1 MIPLK
6 LRLKNFMCYRDVP
19 DPLALEGIHVACICG
34 DNGHG
39 KSALLDA
46 MTWALWGKARGRG
59 VDDLIHIGESD
70 MEVELEFSNGEDVY
84 RVIRK
89 RKRARGRGSGASVL
103 ELQIAGSG
111 GGGQFRPITGNTIA
125 ETQAQISQLLRLEYD
140 TFVNSAFLRQGR
152 ADEFTLRTPKER
164 KEVLAD
170 ILDLSYYD
178 TLEELARQKARER
191 EREALQL
198 EHSLAEIGKEVEVGP
213 GLELEVSALL
223 GELERLETEES
234 RQSGVVRELTALK
247 IRIESSVSGLD
258 ALRSRL
264 RGLEEDLSRTRSDV
278 VRHKTRLTEY
288 DRLIQDADDLE
299 DRYARFQRAA
309 EAEKEFADGMREHSR
324 LSDQRNRLERQL
336 DAERVQLTT
345 RLERLKAEC
354 RALEEKQGRIEVSE
368 ERLAESAERLAAL
381 DERFLELNEET
392 RRQEEMSVN
401 IRGLESEN
409 RNLLEEMKELRKK
422 VDLLGEGLSQCPT
435 CGTSLAEAG
444 VEHVRSALN
453 SEGEQ
458 RRRKY
463 DENRSRITGMTSELN
478 KAKSYL
484 QKALS
489 EAEVERRDL
498 QARVVV
504 LERDVREGEEAAGNL
519 MPLLEERESV
529 SELLENG
536 SFNESVRDEIAE
548 VNHRL
553 VVLAYDSDAH
563 QQVSEQVRSLQGADL
578 AWLKLQ
584 EARSRSDEARTD
596 LRNAESRIAELD
608 TRIETERQN
617 LQGIEEQAAR
627 LPDLARRLREAQ
639 SSLDVVGRNLR
650 ERRDRLA
657 GLRQRLQ
664 NIQDLQE
671 RAKAQRGQFGRV
683 TREKGSY
690 EELARAFGKG
700 GVQALIIETV
710 LPEIEDEANRLLS
723 RMTDNR
729 LHVKI
734 ETQRERRTRGSI
746 ETLDINIADELGA
759 RPYEMFSGGEAF
771 RINFA
776 LRVAISRLLT
786 RRAGAPLR
794 ILFID
799 EGFGTQDG
807 AGREKLLDT
816 IYSIQEDFDRIIVI
830 THIDELKEAFPV
842 RIQVTKTEQGSFFS
856 VN

>member
-1 MIPLK
+1 MIPLR

-19 DPLALEGIHVACICG
+19 DPLDLTGIHVACICG

-103 ELQIAGSG
+103 ELQIAGPG

-125 ETQAQISQLLRLEYD
+125 ETQAQISQLLRLEYE

-178 TLEELARQKARER
+178 TLEELSRQKARNR
-191 EREALQL
+191 ERESAQL
-198 EHSLAEIGKEVEVGP
+198 EHSLAEIDREVETKP
-213 GLELEVSALL
+213 GLELDVGGLVVEV
-223 GELERLETEES
+223 GGLETEES
-234 RQSGVVRELTALK
+234 RQREAVQELTARK
-247 IRIESSVSGLD
+247 IRIESSVSELD
-258 ALRSRL
+258 SLKARL
-264 RGLEEDLSRTRSDV
+264 RGLEEDLSRTRGDVDRHRSRLSD
-278 VRHKTRLTEY
+278 Y
-288 DRLIQDADDLE
+288 DRLLEDADALE
-299 DRYARFQRAA
+299 DRYARFRHAV
-309 EAEKEFADGMREHSR
+309 EAEKEFADGLREHSQ
-324 LSDQRNRLERQL
+324 LTDQRNKLERQL
-336 DAERVQLTT
+336 DTERVQLNAK
-345 RLERLKAEC
+345 LDRLKAEC
-354 RALEEKQGRIEVSE
+354 RALEEKQSRIETSE
-368 ERLAESAERLAAL
+368 ERLAQSAERLAGL
-381 DERFLELNEET
+381 DERFLELNEESG
-392 RRQEEMSVN
+392 RQEEMSVA
-401 IRGLESEN
+401 IHSLESDN

-422 VDLLGEGLSQCPT
+422 VDLLTEGVSQCPT

-444 VEHVRSALN
+444 IEHVRSALN

-463 DENRSRITGMTSELN
+463 DENRRSIMKMTAERDR
-478 KAKSYL
+478 AKTDT
-484 QKALS
+484 QRAQA
-489 EAEVERRDL
+489 EAERERRDL

-504 LERDVREGEEAAGNL
+504 LERDVREGEKAAGQL
-519 MPLLEERESV
+519 APLQEERSAV
-529 SELLENG
+529 SALLAEDT
-536 SFNESVRDEIAE
+536 FNQEVRGLLSE
-548 VNHRL
+548 VNSRFGA
-553 VVLAYDSDAH
+553 LAYDPDAH
-563 QQVSEQVRSLQGADL
+563 LQVSEQVQSLQGADL

-584 EARSRSDEARTD
+584 EARSRSDEARDD
-596 LRNAESRIAELD
+596 LRIAEARSIEVKS
-608 TRIETERQN
+608 RIEAERTS
-617 LQGIEEQAAR
+617 LQGIEEQAAQ
-627 LPDLARRLREAQ
+627 LPGLTRRLREGQ
-639 SSLDVVGRNLR
+639 SSLEGLGRNLR

-657 GLRQRLQ
+657 GLRERLQ
-664 NIQDLQE
+664 AIRALEE
-671 RAKAQRGQFGRV
+671 RAKVQRVQLNRA

-729 LHVKI
+729 MHVKI
-734 ETQRERRTRGSI
+734 ETQREKRSGGSI

-842 RIQVTKTEQGSFFS
+842 RIQVTKTEQGSVFS
-856 VN
+856 IN

>member
-1 MIPLK
+1 MIPLR

-19 DPLALEGIHVACICG
+19 DPLDLTGIHVACICG

-89 RKRARGRGSGASVL
+89 RKRARGRGSGASML

-125 ETQAQISQLLRLEYD
+125 ETQAQISQLLRLEYE

-178 TLEELARQKARER
+178 TLEELSRQKARKR
-191 EREALQL
+191 ERESAQL
-198 EHSLAEIGKEVEVGP
+198 EHSLAEIDRQVETKP
-213 GLELEVSALL
+213 GLELDVGRLLEEV
-223 GELERLETEES
+223 GGLETEES
-234 RQSGVVRELTALK
+234 RQREAVQELTARK
-247 IRIESSVSGLD
+247 IRIESSVSELD
-258 ALRSRL
+258 SLRARL
-264 RGLEEDLSRTRSDV
+264 RGLEEDLSRTGGDV
-278 VRHKTRLTEY
+278 DRHKTKLADY
-288 DRLIQDADDLE
+288 DRVLQEADALE
-299 DRYARFQRAA
+299 DRYARFRHAV
-309 EAEKEFADGMREHSR
+309 EAEKEFADGLREHSR
-324 LSDQRNRLERQL
+324 LTDQRNKLERQL
-336 DAERVQLTT
+336 DAERLQLNTK
-345 RLERLKAEC
+345 LERLKAES
-354 RALEEKQGRIEVSE
+354 RALEEKQSRIEVSE
-368 ERLAESAERLAAL
+368 ERLAQSAERLAAL
-381 DERFLELNEET
+381 DEQFLELNEES
-392 RRQEEMSVN
+392 RRLEEMSVA
-401 IRGLESEN
+401 IRSLESDN
-409 RNLLEEMKELRKK
+409 RNLMEEMKELRKK
-422 VDLLGEGLSQCPT
+422 VDLLTEGVSQCPT

-444 VEHVRSALN
+444 IEHVRSALN

-463 DENRSRITGMTSELN
+463 DENRLRITEMTAERD
-478 KAKSYL
+478 KVKTAI
-484 QKALS
+484 QKAQG
-489 EAEVERRDL
+489 EAERERRDL

-504 LERDVREGEEAAGNL
+504 LERDVREGEEAAGQL
-519 MPLLEERESV
+519 APLQEERTAVSALLEEDK
-529 SELLENG
+529 
-536 SFNESVRDEIAE
+536 FNQGVRDQLSE
-548 VNHRL
+548 VNRRL
-553 VVLAYDSDAH
+553 VVLGYDPDAH
-563 QQVSEQVRSLQGADL
+563 QQISEQVRSLQGADL
-578 AWLKLQ
+578 AWLRLQ
-584 EARSRSDEARTD
+584 EARSRSDEARDD
-596 LRNAESRIAELD
+596 LRLAEARRIELQSRIDAER
-608 TRIETERQN
+608 TS
-617 LQGIEEQAAR
+617 LQGIEEQADQ
-627 LPDLARRLREAQ
+627 LPGLARRLREGQ
-639 SSLDVVGRNLR
+639 SALEGLGRNLR

-657 GLRQRLQ
+657 GLRERLQ
-664 NIQDLQE
+664 TIRELE
-671 RAKAQRGQFGRV
+671 ARAKVQRVQLNRAN
-683 TREKGSY
+683 REKGSY

-729 LHVKI
+729 MHIKI
-734 ETQRERRTRGSI
+734 ETQREKRTGGSI

-842 RIQVTKTEQGSFFS
+842 RIQVTKTEQGSVFS
-856 VN
+856 IN

>member
-1 MIPLK
+1 MIPLR

-19 DPLALEGIHVACICG
+19 YPLELEGIHVACICG

-70 MEVELEFSNGEDVY
+70 MEVELEFSNGEDAY

-125 ETQAQISQLLRLEYD
+125 DTQAQINQLLRLEYE

-178 TLEELARQKARER
+178 TLEELSRQKARTR
-191 EREALQL
+191 ERESTQL
-198 EHSLAEIGKEVEVGP
+198 EHSLAEIERESEKRPDLEADVSRLLEEVG
-213 GLELEVSALL
+213 G
-223 GELERLETEES
+223 LETEES
-234 RQSGVVRELTALK
+234 RQREAVQELTARK
-247 IRIESSVSGLD
+247 IRIESSVSELD
-258 ALRSRL
+258 SLKARL
-264 RGLEEDLSRTRSDV
+264 RGLEEDLSRTRGDVDRHRSRLSD
-278 VRHKTRLTEY
+278 Y
-288 DRLIQDADDLE
+288 DRLLQDTDSLE
-299 DRYARFQRAA
+299 DRYARFRRAV
-309 EAEKEFADGMREHSR
+309 EAEKEFADGLREHSR
-324 LSDQRNRLERQL
+324 LTDQRNTLERQL
-336 DAERVQLTT
+336 DAERVQLNAK
-345 RLERLKAEC
+345 LERLKAEC
-354 RALEEKQGRIEVSE
+354 RALEEKQSRIEISE
-368 ERLAESAERLAAL
+368 ERLTQSAERLAAL
-381 DERFLELNEET
+381 DELFLELNEES
-392 RRQEEMSVN
+392 RRLEEMSVA
-401 IRGLESEN
+401 IRSLESDN
-409 RNLLEEMKELRKK
+409 RNLVEEMKELRKK
-422 VDLLGEGLSQCPT
+422 VDLLTEGVSQCPT

-444 VEHVRSALN
+444 IEHVRSALN

-463 DENRSRITGMTSELN
+463 DGNRLRITEMTAERD
-478 KAKSYL
+478 KSKTDT
-484 QKALS
+484 QRAQA
-489 EAEVERRDL
+489 EAERERRDL

-504 LERDVREGEEAAGNL
+504 LERDVREGEEAARQL
-519 MPLLEERESV
+519 VPLQEERSAV
-529 SELLENG
+529 SALLAEDM
-536 SFNESVRDEIAE
+536 FNQEVRDQLSE
-548 VNHRL
+548 VHRRL
-553 VVLAYDSDAH
+553 GALAYDPDSH
-563 QQVSEQVRSLQGADL
+563 QQVSEQVQSLQGADL

-584 EARSRSDEARTD
+584 EARSRSDEARDD
-596 LRNAESRIAELD
+596 LRLAEARSTELQSRIEAER
-608 TRIETERQN
+608 TS
-617 LQGIEEQAAR
+617 LQGIEEQADQ
-627 LPDLARRLREAQ
+627 LPGLARRLREGQ
-639 SSLDVVGRNLR
+639 SSLEGVGRNLR

-657 GLRQRLQ
+657 GLRERLQ
-664 NIQDLQE
+664 NIRALE
-671 RAKAQRGQFGRV
+671 ARAKAQRVQLNRAN
-683 TREKGSY
+683 REKGSY

-729 LHVKI
+729 MHVKI
-734 ETQRERRTRGSI
+734 ETQREKRTGGSI

-842 RIQVTKTEQGSFFS
+842 RIQVTKTEQGSVFS
-856 VN
+856 IN

>member
-1 MIPLK
+1 MIPLR

-19 DPLALEGIHVACICG
+19 DPLDLTGIHVACICG

-103 ELQIAGSG
+103 ELQIAGPG

-125 ETQAQISQLLRLEYD
+125 ETQAQISQLLRLEYE

-178 TLEELARQKARER
+178 ILEELSRQKARSR
-191 EREALQL
+191 ERESTQL
-198 EHSLAEIGKEVEVGP
+198 EHSLAEIERESEKRPDLEADVSRLLEEVG
-213 GLELEVSALL
+213 G
-223 GELERLETEES
+223 LETEES
-234 RQSGVVRELTALK
+234 RQREAVQELTARK
-247 IRIESSVSGLD
+247 IRIESSVSEVDSLK
-258 ALRSRL
+258 ARL
-264 RGLEEDLSRTRSDV
+264 RGLEEDLSRTRGDVDRHRSRLSD
-278 VRHKTRLTEY
+278 Y
-288 DRLIQDADDLE
+288 DRLLQDADALE
-299 DRYARFQRAA
+299 DRYARFRHAV
-309 EAEKEFADGMREHSR
+309 EAEKEFADGLREHSR
-324 LSDQRNRLERQL
+324 LTDQRNKLERQL
-336 DAERVQLTT
+336 DAERVQLNAK
-345 RLERLKAEC
+345 LERLKAES
-354 RALEEKQGRIEVSE
+354 RALEEKQSRIETSE
-368 ERLAESAERLAAL
+368 ERLAQSAERLAAL
-381 DERFLELNEET
+381 DERFLELNEES
-392 RRQEEMSVN
+392 RREEEMSVA
-401 IRGLESEN
+401 IRSLESDN
-409 RNLLEEMKELRKK
+409 RNLVEEMKELRKK
-422 VDLLGEGLSQCPT
+422 VDLLTEGVSQCPT

-444 VEHVRSALN
+444 IEHVRSALN

-463 DENRSRITGMTSELN
+463 DENRRRITEMTAERD
-478 KAKSYL
+478 KSKTGT
-484 QKALS
+484 QRAQA
-489 EAEVERRDL
+489 EAERERRDL

-504 LERDVREGEEAAGNL
+504 LERDVREGKEAAGQL
-519 MPLLEERESV
+519 VPLQAERSAVSALLEEDT
-529 SELLENG
+529 
-536 SFNESVRDEIAE
+536 FNQGVRDELSE
-548 VNHRL
+548 LNRRL
-553 VVLAYDSDAH
+553 GALAYHPDAH
-563 QQVSEQVRSLQGADL
+563 QQVSEQVRSLQGSDL

-584 EARSRSDEARTD
+584 EARSRSDEARDD
-596 LRNAESRIAELD
+596 LRLAEARRTELQSRIEAER
-608 TRIETERQN
+608 TS
-617 LQGIEEQAAR
+617 LQGIEEQADE
-627 LPDLARRLREAQ
+627 LPGLARRLREGQ
-639 SSLDVVGRNLR
+639 SLLEGVGRNLR

-657 GLRQRLQ
+657 GLRERLQ
-664 NIQDLQE
+664 AIRALED
-671 RAKAQRGQFGRV
+671 RAKVQRIQLNRA

-729 LHVKI
+729 MHVKI
-734 ETQRERRTRGSI
+734 ETQREKRTGGSI

-842 RIQVTKTEQGSFFS
+842 RIQVTKTEQGSVFS
-856 VN
+856 IN

>member
-1 MIPLK
+1 MIPLR

-19 DPLALEGIHVACICG
+19 DPLDLTGIHVACICG

-103 ELQIAGSG
+103 ELQIAGPG

-125 ETQAQISQLLRLEYD
+125 ETQAQISQLLRLEYE

-178 TLEELARQKARER
+178 TLEELSRQKARNR
-191 EREALQL
+191 ERESAQL
-198 EHSLAEIGKEVEVGP
+198 EHSLAEIDREVETKP
-213 GLELEVSALL
+213 GLELDVGGLVVEV
-223 GELERLETEES
+223 GGLETEES
-234 RQSGVVRELTALK
+234 RQREAVQELTARK
-247 IRIESSVSGLD
+247 IRIESSVSELD
-258 ALRSRL
+258 SLKARL
-264 RGLEEDLSRTRSDV
+264 RGLEEDLSRTRGDVDRHRSRLSD
-278 VRHKTRLTEY
+278 Y
-288 DRLIQDADDLE
+288 DRLLEDADALE
-299 DRYARFQRAA
+299 DRYARFRHAV
-309 EAEKEFADGMREHSR
+309 EAEKEFADGLREHSQ
-324 LSDQRNRLERQL
+324 LTDQRNKLERQL
-336 DAERVQLTT
+336 DTERVQLNAK
-345 RLERLKAEC
+345 LDRLKAEC
-354 RALEEKQGRIEVSE
+354 RALEEKQSRIETSE
-368 ERLAESAERLAAL
+368 ERLALSAERLAAL
-381 DERFLELNEET
+381 DERFLELNEDSH
-392 RRQEEMSVN
+392 RQEEMSVA
-401 IRGLESEN
+401 IRSLESDN
-409 RNLLEEMKELRKK
+409 RNLVEEMKELRKK
-422 VDLLGEGLSQCPT
+422 VDLLTEGVSQCPT

-444 VEHVRSALN
+444 IEHVRSAMN

-463 DENRSRITGMTSELN
+463 DENRLRITEMTAERER
-478 KAKSYL
+478 AKTDT
-484 QKALS
+484 QKAQA
-489 EAEVERRDL
+489 EAERERRDL

-504 LERDVREGEEAAGNL
+504 LERDVREGEEAAGL
-519 MPLLEERESV
+519 LVPLQEERTAVSALLEEDM
-529 SELLENG
+529 
-536 SFNESVRDEIAE
+536 FNQEVRGRLSE
-548 VNHRL
+548 VNRIL
-553 VVLAYDSDAH
+553 GALAYEPDAH
-563 QQVSEQVRSLQGADL
+563 QQVSEQVRSLQGSDL

-584 EARSRSDEARTD
+584 EARSRSDEARDD
-596 LRNAESRIAELD
+596 LRIAEARSTELQS
-608 TRIETERQN
+608 RIEAERTS
-617 LQGIEEQAAR
+617 LQGIEEQAAQ
-627 LPDLARRLREAQ
+627 LPGLARRLREGQ
-639 SSLDVVGRNLR
+639 SLLEGVGRNLR

-657 GLRQRLQ
+657 GLRERLQ
-664 NIQDLQE
+664 AIRALED
-671 RAKAQRGQFGRV
+671 RAKVQRTQLNRA

-729 LHVKI
+729 MHVKI
-734 ETQRERRTRGSI
+734 ETQREKRTGGSI

-842 RIQVTKTEQGSFFS
+842 RIQVTKTEQGSVFS
-856 VN
+856 IN

>member
-1 MIPLK
+1 MIPLR

-19 DPLALEGIHVACICG
+19 DPLDLTGIHVACICG

-103 ELQIAGSG
+103 ELQVAGSG

-125 ETQAQISQLLRLEYD
+125 DTQAQINQLLRLEYE

-178 TLEELARQKARER
+178 TLEELSRQKARTR
-191 EREALQL
+191 ERESAQL
-198 EHSLAEIGKEVEVGP
+198 EHSLAEIEKESEKRPDLEADVSRLLEEVG
-213 GLELEVSALL
+213 GLA
-223 GELERLETEES
+223 TEES
-234 RQSGVVRELTALK
+234 RQREAVQELTARK
-247 IRIESSVSGLD
+247 IRIESSVSELD
-258 ALRSRL
+258 SLRGRL
-264 RGLEEDLSRTRSDV
+264 RGLEEDLSRTRGDVDRHRSRLSD
-278 VRHKTRLTEY
+278 Y
-288 DRLIQDADDLE
+288 DRLLQDADALE
-299 DRYARFQRAA
+299 DRYARFRHAV
-309 EAEKEFADGMREHSR
+309 EAEKEFADGLREHSR
-324 LSDQRNRLERQL
+324 LTDQRNKLERQL
-336 DAERVQLTT
+336 DAERVQLNAK
-345 RLERLKAEC
+345 LERLKAES
-354 RALEEKQGRIEVSE
+354 RALEEKQSRIEVSE
-368 ERLAESAERLAAL
+368 DKLAQSAERLAAL
-381 DERFLELNEET
+381 DERFLELNEES
-392 RRQEEMSVN
+392 RRQEEMSVA
-401 IRGLESEN
+401 IRSLDSVN
-409 RNLLEEMKELRKK
+409 RNLVEEMKELRKK
-422 VDLLGEGLSQCPT
+422 VDLLTEGVSQCPT

-444 VEHVRSALN
+444 IEHVRSALN

-463 DENRSRITGMTSELN
+463 DDNRLRITEMTAKRDKS
-478 KAKSYL
+478 KAET
-484 QKALS
+484 QKAQA
-489 EAEVERRDL
+489 EAEKERRDL

-504 LERDVREGEEAAGNL
+504 LERDVREGEEAARQL
-519 MPLLEERESV
+519 VPLQEERSAV
-529 SELLENG
+529 SALLVEDL
-536 SFNESVRDEIAE
+536 FNQEVRGLLSE

-553 VVLAYDSDAH
+553 GALAYDPDSH
-563 QQVSEQVRSLQGADL
+563 QQVSEQVQSLQGADL

-584 EARSRSDEARTD
+584 EALSRSDEARDD
-596 LRNAESRIAELD
+596 LRIAEARGTELQS
-608 TRIETERQN
+608 RIESERTS
-617 LQGIEEQAAR
+617 LQGIEEQADE
-627 LPDLARRLREAQ
+627 LPGLARRLREGQ
-639 SSLDVVGRNLR
+639 SLLEGVGRNLR

-657 GLRQRLQ
+657 GLRERLQ
-664 NIQDLQE
+664 AIRALED
-671 RAKAQRGQFGRV
+671 RAKVQRIQLNRA

-729 LHVKI
+729 MHVKI
-734 ETQRERRTRGSI
+734 ETQREKRTGGSI

-842 RIQVTKTEQGSFFS
+842 RIQVTKTEQGSVFS
-856 VN
+856 IN

>member
-1 MIPLK
+1 MIPLR

-19 DPLALEGIHVACICG
+19 DPLDLTGIHVACICG

-125 ETQAQISQLLRLEYD
+125 ETQAQISQLLRLEYE

-178 TLEELARQKARER
+178 TLEELSRQKARSR
-191 EREALQL
+191 ERESAQL
-198 EHSLAEIGKEVEVGP
+198 EHSLAEIEKESEKRPDLEADVNRLLEEVG
-213 GLELEVSALL
+213 G
-223 GELERLETEES
+223 LETEES
-234 RQSGVVRELTALK
+234 RQRQAVQELMARK
-247 IRIESSVSGLD
+247 IRIESSVSELGS
-258 ALRSRL
+258 LRTRL
-264 RGLEEDLSRTRSDV
+264 RGLEEDLSRTRGDV
-278 VRHKTRLTEY
+278 ERHETRLAEY
-288 DRLIQDADDLE
+288 DRLLQDADVLE
-299 DRYARFQRAA
+299 DRYARFQHAV
-309 EAEKEFADGMREHSR
+309 EAEKEFADGLREHSR
-324 LSDQRNRLERQL
+324 LTDQRNNLERQL
-336 DAERVQLTT
+336 DAERVQLNAK
-345 RLERLKAEC
+345 LERLKAEC
-354 RALEEKQGRIEVSE
+354 RALEEKQSRMEVSE
-368 ERLAESAERLAAL
+368 ERLARSAERLAAL
-381 DERFLELNEET
+381 DERFLELNEDSH
-392 RRQEEMSVN
+392 RQEEMSIA
-401 IRGLESEN
+401 IRSLESDN
-409 RNLLEEMKELRKK
+409 RNLMEEMKELRKK
-422 VDLLGEGLSQCPT
+422 VDLLTEGVSQCPT

-444 VEHVRSALN
+444 IEHVRSALN

-458 RRRKY
+458 RRRRY
-463 DENRSRITGMTSELN
+463 DENRRRITEMTAERDR
-478 KAKSYL
+478 AKTDV
-484 QKALS
+484 QRAQA
-489 EAEVERRDL
+489 EAERERRDL

-504 LERDVREGEEAAGNL
+504 LERDVREGEAAADQL
-519 MPLLEERESV
+519 VPLQEERSAV
-529 SELLENG
+529 SALLAEDL
-536 SFNESVRDEIAE
+536 FNQEVRDQLSE
-548 VNHRL
+548 VSRRL
-553 VVLAYDSDAH
+553 GVLAYDPDAH
-563 QQVSEQVRSLQGADL
+563 QQVSEDVKSLQGADL

-584 EARSRSDEARTD
+584 EARSRSDEARDD
-596 LRNAESRIAELD
+596 LRIAEARSTELQS
-608 TRIETERQN
+608 RIEAERTS
-617 LQGIEEQAAR
+617 LQGIEEQAAQ
-627 LPDLARRLREAQ
+627 LPGLARRLREGQ
-639 SSLDVVGRNLR
+639 SLLEGVGRNLR

-657 GLRQRLQ
+657 GLRERLQ
-664 NIQDLQE
+664 NIRDLEE
-671 RAKAQRGQFGRV
+671 RAKAQRVQLNRAN
-683 TREKGSY
+683 REKGSY

-729 LHVKI
+729 MHVKI
-734 ETQRERRTRGSI
+734 ETQREKRTGGSI

-842 RIQVTKTEQGSFFS
+842 RIQVTKTEQGSVFS
-856 VN
+856 IN

>member
-1 MIPLK
+1 MIPLR

-19 DPLALEGIHVACICG
+19 DPLDLTGIHVACICG

-125 ETQAQISQLLRLEYD
+125 ETQAQISQLLRLEYE

-178 TLEELARQKARER
+178 TLEELSRQKARNR
-191 EREALQL
+191 ERESVQL
-198 EHSLAEIGKEVEVGP
+198 EHSLAEIERESEKRPDLEADVSRLLEEVG
-213 GLELEVSALL
+213 G
-223 GELERLETEES
+223 LETEES
-234 RQSGVVRELTALK
+234 RQREAVQELTARK
-247 IRIESSVSGLD
+247 IRIESSVSELGS
-258 ALRSRL
+258 LRTRL
-264 RGLEEDLSRTRSDV
+264 RGLEEDLSRTRGDV
-278 VRHKTRLTEY
+278 ERHKSRLSDY
-288 DRLIQDADDLE
+288 DRLLQDADSLE
-299 DRYARFQRAA
+299 DRYARFRRAV
-309 EAEKEFADGMREHSR
+309 EAEKEFADGLREHSR
-324 LSDQRNRLERQL
+324 LTNQRNNLERQL
-336 DAERVQLTT
+336 DAERVQLNAK
-345 RLERLKAEC
+345 LERLKAES
-354 RALEEKQGRIEVSE
+354 RGLEEKQSRIEVSE
-368 ERLAESAERLAAL
+368 ERLAQSAERLAAL
-381 DERFLELNEET
+381 DERFLELNEES
-392 RRQEEMSVN
+392 RRQEEMSVV
-401 IRGLESEN
+401 IRSLESDN
-409 RNLLEEMKELRKK
+409 RNLVEEMKELRKK
-422 VDLLGEGLSQCPT
+422 VDLLTEGVSQCPT

-444 VEHVRSALN
+444 IEHVRSALN

-463 DENRSRITGMTSELN
+463 DENRRRITEMTAERD
-478 KAKSYL
+478 KSKTDT
-484 QKALS
+484 QRVQA
-489 EAEVERRDL
+489 EAERERRDL

-504 LERDVREGEEAAGNL
+504 LERDVRQGEEAAGQL
-519 MPLLEERESV
+519 VPLQGERSAVSDLLAEEM
-529 SELLENG
+529 
-536 SFNESVRDEIAE
+536 FNQEVRGRLSE
-548 VNHRL
+548 VNRTL
-553 VVLAYDSDAH
+553 GALAYDPDSH
-563 QQVSEQVRSLQGADL
+563 EQVSKQVQSLQGADL

-584 EARSRSDEARTD
+584 EARSRSDEARDD
-596 LRNAESRIAELD
+596 LRLAEARRIELQSRIDAER
-608 TRIETERQN
+608 TS
-617 LQGIEEQAAR
+617 LQGIEEQADQ
-627 LPDLARRLREAQ
+627 LPGLARRLREGQ
-639 SSLDVVGRNLR
+639 SSLEGVGRNLR

-657 GLRQRLQ
+657 GLRERLQ
-664 NIQDLQE
+664 AIRALE
-671 RAKAQRGQFGRV
+671 ARAKAQRVQLNRAN
-683 TREKGSY
+683 REKGSY

-729 LHVKI
+729 MHVKI
-734 ETQRERRTRGSI
+734 ETQREKRTGGSI

-842 RIQVTKTEQGSFFS
+842 RIQVTKTEQGSVFS
-856 VN
+856 IN

>member
-1 MIPLK
+1 MIPLR

-19 DPLALEGIHVACICG
+19 DPLDLTGIHVACICG

-103 ELQIAGSG
+103 ELQVAGSG

-125 ETQAQISQLLRLEYD
+125 ETQAQISQLLRLEYE

-178 TLEELARQKARER
+178 TLEELSRQKARSR
-191 EREALQL
+191 ERESAQL
-198 EHSLAEIGKEVEVGP
+198 EHSLAEIEKESEKRPDLEADVSRLLEEVG
-213 GLELEVSALL
+213 G
-223 GELERLETEES
+223 LETEES
-234 RQSGVVRELTALK
+234 RQREAVQGLTARK
-247 IRIESSVSGLD
+247 IRIESSVSELGS
-258 ALRSRL
+258 LRTRL
-264 RGLEEDLSRTRSDV
+264 HGLEEDLSRTRGDVDRHRSRLSD
-278 VRHKTRLTEY
+278 Y
-288 DRLIQDADDLE
+288 DCLLQDADSLE
-299 DRYARFQRAA
+299 DRYARFRRAV
-309 EAEKEFADGMREHSR
+309 EAEKEFADGLREHSR
-324 LSDQRNRLERQL
+324 LTDQRNKLERQL
-336 DAERVQLTT
+336 DAERVQLNAK
-345 RLERLKAEC
+345 LERLKAEC
-354 RALEEKQGRIEVSE
+354 RALEEKQSRIEVSE
-368 ERLAESAERLAAL
+368 ERLAQSAERLAAL
-381 DERFLELNEET
+381 DELFLELNEES
-392 RRQEEMSVN
+392 RRQEEMSVA
-401 IRGLESEN
+401 IRSLESDN
-409 RNLLEEMKELRKK
+409 RNLVEEMKELRKK
-422 VDLLGEGLSQCPT
+422 VDLLTEGVSQCPT

-444 VEHVRSALN
+444 IEHVRSALN

-463 DENRSRITGMTSELN
+463 DENRRSIMKMTAERDR
-478 KAKSYL
+478 AKTDT
-484 QKALS
+484 QRAQA
-489 EAEVERRDL
+489 EAERERRDL

-504 LERDVREGEEAAGNL
+504 LERDVEEGEEATRQL
-519 MPLLEERESV
+519 VPLQGERSAVSDLLAEEM
-529 SELLENG
+529 
-536 SFNESVRDEIAE
+536 FNQEVRGRLSE
-548 VNHRL
+548 VNRTL
-553 VVLAYDSDAH
+553 GALAYDPDSH
-563 QQVSEQVRSLQGADL
+563 QQVAEQVRSLKGADL

-584 EARSRSDEARTD
+584 EARSRSDEARDD
-596 LRNAESRIAELD
+596 LRIAEARSTELQS
-608 TRIETERQN
+608 RIEAERTS
-617 LQGIEEQAAR
+617 LQGIEEQAAQ
-627 LPDLARRLREAQ
+627 LPGLARRLREGQ
-639 SSLDVVGRNLR
+639 SLLEGVGRNLR

-657 GLRQRLQ
+657 GLRERLQ
-664 NIQDLQE
+664 AIRALED
-671 RAKAQRGQFGRV
+671 RAKVQRTQLNRA

-729 LHVKI
+729 MHVKI
-734 ETQRERRTRGSI
+734 ETQREKRTGGSI

-842 RIQVTKTEQGSFFS
+842 RIQVTKTEQGSVFS
-856 VN
+856 IN

>member
-6 LRLKNFMCYRDVP
+6 LRLNNFMCYRDVP
-19 DPLALEGIHVACICG
+19 EPLVLEGIHVACICG

-103 ELQIAGSG
+103 ELQIAGPG

-125 ETQAQISQLLRLEYD
+125 ETQGHISQLLRLEYE

-170 ILDLSYYD
+170 ILNLSYYD
-178 TLEELARQKARER
+178 TLEELSRQKARKR
-191 EREALQL
+191 ERESAQL
-198 EHSLAEIGKEVEVGP
+198 EHSLAEIEKESEKRP
-213 GLELEVSALL
+213 ELEADVSRLL
-223 GELERLETEES
+223 EEEGGLETEES
-234 RQSGVVRELTALK
+234 RQREAVQELTARK
-247 IRIESSVSGLD
+247 IRIESSVSELD
-258 ALRSRL
+258 SLRTRL
-264 RGLEEDLSRTRSDV
+264 RGLEEDLSRTSGDV
-278 VRHKTRLTEY
+278 DRHKSRLCDY
-288 DRLIQDADDLE
+288 GRLLQDADALE
-299 DRYARFQRAA
+299 ERYARFRHAV
-309 EAEKEFADGMREHSR
+309 EVEKEFADGLREHSR
-324 LSDQRNRLERQL
+324 LTEQRNKLERQL
-336 DAERVQLTT
+336 DAERVQLNTK
-345 RLERLKAEC
+345 LERLKAES
-354 RALEEKQGRIEVSE
+354 RALEEKQLRIEVSE
-368 ERLAESAERLAAL
+368 ERLTQSAERLAAL
-381 DERFLELNEET
+381 DERFLELNEES
-392 RRQEEMSVN
+392 RSQEEMSVS
-401 IRGLESEN
+401 IRSLGSDN

-422 VDLLGEGLSQCPT
+422 VDLLTEGVSQCPT

-444 VEHVRSALN
+444 IEHVRSALN
-453 SEGEQ
+453 SEGAQ

-463 DENRSRITGMTSELN
+463 DENRRGITEMTAERDR
-478 KAKSYL
+478 AKTDT
-484 QKALS
+484 QRAQA
-489 EAEVERRDL
+489 EAERKRRDL
-498 QARVVV
+498 QARVVF
-504 LERDVREGEEAAGNL
+504 LERDVREGEEAAGQL
-519 MPLLEERESV
+519 APLQEERSAV
-529 SELLENG
+529 SALLAEDM
-536 SFNESVRDEIAE
+536 FNQEVRGQFSE
-548 VNHRL
+548 VNRRL
-553 VVLAYDSDAH
+553 GVLAYDPNAH

-578 AWLKLQ
+578 AWLKLN
-584 EARSRSDEARTD
+584 EARTRSDEARDD
-596 LRNAESRIAELD
+596 LRIAETRSTELQS
-608 TRIETERQN
+608 RIEAERAS
-617 LQGIEEQAAR
+617 LQGIEEQADQ
-627 LPDLARRLREAQ
+627 LPGLARRLREGQ
-639 SSLDVVGRNLR
+639 SSLEGLGRNLR

-657 GLRQRLQ
+657 GLRERLQ
-664 NIQDLQE
+664 NIRALQE
-671 RAKAQRGQFGRV
+671 RAKVQRVQLNRA

-690 EELARAFGKG
+690 DELARAFGKG

-729 LHVKI
+729 MHVKI
-734 ETQRERRTRGSI
+734 ETQREKRTGGSI

-842 RIQVTKTEQGSFFS
+842 RIQVTKTEQGSVFS
-856 VN
+856 IN